1 MSYKGLK
8 VAVIDR
14 DVCRFDKCNHE
25 CQRFCPPQISGQK
38 VVEFGEDGY
47 PVISETLCIGCGIC
61 EKKCPFEAIR
71 IVNLPSEYGKEKV
84 HQYGPNT
91 FRLYRL
97 PTVRK
102 GAVVGLVGM
111 NGIGKST
118 ALKILSGNLVPN
130 LGRYD
135 DGASEDDVIKA
146 FKGTSF
152 ADYFRELYRGEAK
165 VSIKPQPIY
174 SIPTAF
180 KGTVRELVDSI
191 SGGVSD
197 EVEDELHIKPL
208 LDMHVDELS
217 GGELQ
222 KVAVAAAASKMA
234 DYYFLDEPSSYLD
247 VYARLSVAR
256 VIRQLAKRAGVL
268 VVEHDLTVLDYV
280 SDYIHIIY
288 GEPAVYGIVSRL
300 MNVGDGINSL
310 IEGEIRQ
317 ENVRIRQSPIRF
329 REPEKGQ
336 GEEAR
341 VLFSIPQF
349 VKSYS
354 RFRLEAGGGDI
365 MEGELIGGLGPNGI
379 GKTTFLKVIAGVEK
393 DDEGKVSMPVKVS
406 YKPQYLQPTPGVT
419 VEQALSSLDWNSN
432 ENYMM
437 LITPLRIDKLLNKD
451 LGSLSGG
458 ELQKVAITATLLR
471 DATLYVF
478 DEPSAFLDVEERLAL
493 SRIIGNYVKKTGRA
507 GIIIDHDLM
516 LVDLLTDRIMIFM
529 GEPNAHGKA
538 IGPLGKREAMNEFL
552 KSVGVTY
559 RRDEQTKRPRV
570 NKLGSRLDREQKATG
585 EFYYVS

>member
-8 VAVIDR
+8 VAVVDR
-14 DVCRFDKCNHE
+14 EACRFDKCNHE

-47 PVISETLCIGCGIC
+47 PIISEALCIGCGIC
-61 EKKCPFEAIR
+61 EKKCPYEAIR
-71 IVNLPSEYGKEKV
+71 IVNLPSEYGKERV
-84 HQYGPNT
+84 HQYGPNS

-102 GAVVGLVGM
+102 GSVVGLVGM

-118 ALKILSGNLVPN
+118 ALKILSGSLIPN
-130 LGRYD
+130 LGNYES
-135 DGASEDDVIKA
+135 GATKDEVIRA

-152 ADYFRELYRGEAK
+152 ADYFRELYYEGIK

-174 SIPTAF
+174 SIPATF
-180 KGTVRELVDSI
+180 HGTVKELIESI
-191 SGGVSD
+191 SGGVAD
-197 EVEDELHIKPL
+197 DVEEELHVKPL
-208 LDMHVDELS
+208 FEMRVDELS

-222 KVAVAAAASKMA
+222 KVAVAAAASKAA
-234 DYYFLDEPSSYLD
+234 DYYFFDEPSSYLD
-247 VYARLSVAR
+247 VYARLSAAR
-256 VIRQLAKRAGVL
+256 VIRRLAERAGVL

-300 MNVGDGINSL
+300 MGVGDGINSL

-317 ENVRIRQSPIRF
+317 ENVRIRQYPIRF
-329 REPEKGQ
+329 REPERVQK
-336 GEEAR
+336 EESR
-341 VLFSIPQF
+341 VLLSIPSF
-349 VKSYS
+349 TKSYT
-354 RFRLEAGGGDI
+354 RFRLEATGGEI
-365 MEGELIGGLGPNGI
+365 MEGELVGGLGPNGI

-393 DDEGKVSMPVKVS
+393 DDEGKVTLPVKVS
-406 YKPQYLQPTPGVT
+406 YKPQYLQATPGVT

-437 LITPLRIDKLLNKD
+437 LIAPLRIDKLLNKD

-458 ELQKVAITATLLR
+458 ELQKVAVAATLLR
-471 DATLYVF
+471 DAVIYVF

-493 SRIIGNYVKKTGRA
+493 SRIIGNYVKRTGRA

-529 GEPNAHGKA
+529 GEPNSYGRA
-538 IGPLGKREAMNEFL
+538 IGPLSKRDAMNEFL

-570 NKLGSRLDREQKATG
+570 NKPGSRLDREQKAAG
-585 EFYYVS
+585 EYYYVS